1 MNTLTSGTA
10 IAWTHFLS
18 SHWHGLLSGSTLT
31 SIPAYLTF
39 LPEGARIFSGSFR
52 PPPLAVVARS
62 PDRATR
68 RDRRSPGKVGR
79 GDLRSKAVAWSGD
92 RATTRAAESVF
103 PPQFA
108 TLPESAHA
116 PGAPEKHR

>member
-1 MNTLTSGTA
+1 M
-10 IAWTHFLS
+10 
-18 SHWHGLLSGSTLT
+18 
-31 SIPAYLTF
+31 
-39 LPEGARIFSGSFR
+39 GARIFSGSFR

-116 PGAPEKHR
+116 PIDHEDRKYPCLARASGRDIQLVGSLA